1 MTTAIRFPPPARF
14 RPAGN
19 VTWAEFALNPPLM
32 VDRIAR
38 QRTRGARGAGNRYER
53 YAQEY
58 LIDRLGSAYVPSRWF
73 VYRSRSIDRVSFA
86 QPDGLYF
93 DFQRGIITC
102 FEIKIRHTDRAW
114 WQVRHLYQPIVR
126 HVFGTRL
133 WRYAAVEVV
142 CWFDPHTSFPEPVA
156 ELVTLDAARFDPASF
171 HVHTWRKNL

>member
-19 VTWAEFALNPPLM
+19 ITWAEFAYNPPRHA
-32 VDRIAR
+32 DRIAQ

-58 LIDRLGSAYVPSRWF
+58 LAEQLGAAYIPSRWF
-73 VYRSRSIDRVSFA
+73 VYRSRTDDSVSFA

-93 DFQRGIITC
+93 DFERGIITC

-114 WQVRHLYQPIVR
+114 WQVRHLYQPIIR
-126 HVFGTRL
+126 HIFGTRQ

-142 CWFDPHTSFPEPVA
+142 CWFDPHTSFPEPIV
-156 ELVTLDAARFDPASF
+156 ELSAINAALIKPEHFY
-171 HVHTWRKNL
+171 VHTWR